1 MGIETTPFIC
11 YSHSSY
17 EDVRIAFFARL
28 QKYLPQAQNLI
39 LFTDKIITP
48 PPPGVRVI
56 LFDDNLSYSDRVA
69 SCLEQIEEDVCV
81 FHHEDMILYDIPDI
95 ILLNAYINTVSSNE
109 SQPRIDYIKL
119 LKGGETRDIEIP
131 GGYSTLYALPHDYAL
146 SFTIQPTIWK
156 VSKLKEV
163 YSQAAKTSLN
173 GAHAVG
179 NFELLGSQYVNTT
192 NIHGA
197 YHYSGESKRGGN
209 HWNSRVYPHGNFL
222 FKGQWT
228 YNEYQ
233 PELDELFEEYSIDPQ
248 TRGLI

>member
-17 EDVRIAFFARL
+17 EDMRIVFFSRL
-28 QKYLPQAQNLI
+28 QKYLPQAINLV
-39 LFTDKIITP
+39 LFTDKIVTP

-56 LFDDNLSYSDRVA
+56 FFDESLSYSDRVA
-69 SCLEQIEEDVCV
+69 SCLDQLQEDVCV

-95 ILLNAYINTVSSNE
+95 VMLNAYIHTVGSGNL
-109 SQPRIDYIKL
+109 DYIKL

-131 GGYSTLYALPHDYAL
+131 GAYNTLYALPHDYAL

-156 VSKLKEV
+156 VNSLREV
-163 YSQAAKTSLN
+163 YSQATKTTVS
-173 GAHAVG
+173 GAHAIG
-179 NFELLGSQYVNTT
+179 NFELLGSEYINKTL
-192 NIHGA
+192 IRGA
-197 YHYSGESKRGGN
+197 YHYSGEDKRGGN

-228 YNEYQ
+228 YGEYK
-233 PELDELFEEYSIDPQ
+233 PELDELFDEYSIDPNI
-248 TRGLI
+248 RGTV